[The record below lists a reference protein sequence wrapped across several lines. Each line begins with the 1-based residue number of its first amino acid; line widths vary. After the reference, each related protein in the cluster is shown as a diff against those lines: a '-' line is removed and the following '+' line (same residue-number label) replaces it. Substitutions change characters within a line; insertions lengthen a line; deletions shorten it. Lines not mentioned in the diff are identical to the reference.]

1 MQAPATV
8 ANSSDLLAS
17 FTVVVALL
25 VETAQL
31 YDGLT
36 RLLVRAR
43 DATDGTRVRLTDVT
57 LGVPLL
63 AQGTTRLNDDI
74 QGPWGGQHEHLA
86 VQACIATCG
95 RDYR

>member
-1 MQAPATV
+1 MQAAAAV
-8 ANSSDLLAS
+8 ADSSDLLAS

-43 DATDGTRVRLTDVT
+43 DAPDGARVRLADVA

-63 AQGTTRLNDDI
+63 AQRTTRLNDD
-74 QGPWGGQHEHLA
+74 
-86 VQACIATCG
+86 VQ
-95 RDYR
+95 